1 MELRWRFKIYVDV
14 EETEWS
20 ARSKGFLVRQFEGQ
34 SRTNEEMYPL
44 NQIKIEGWDLNP
56 KVTVIV
62 SPTVTQV
69 YLHIEEVP
77 EIEELEN
84 IVMNLGKVEQILN
97 EVVVFTPNETTRFS
111 METEIPV
118 MSVSMLK
125 TQHMLREKLDGVFEK
140 LFELILSEI
149 SDHPAAI
156 TICRQRGCKEDYLKS
171 IGEHVFYLSLRS

>member
-149 SDHPAAI
+149 SHAHILLA
-156 TICRQRGCKEDYLKS
+156 QGKLGCAMKRMDAFFAMKS
-171 IGEHVFYLSLRS
+171 GL